1 MSEYYFYGLAALMY
15 LTTCWTF
22 SAVRW
27 FHTCRAPKERHKY
40 IWPDRKLQC
49 LIYLCATIL
58 LPYIINPASPS
69 AWMLE
74 KSYFPACYYFY
85 CGVLLLCFFGTVKQW
100 NQWKTV
106 SWAAALIVVA
116 TMLVPA
122 LDAWLPSGILNA
134 QGLRIWNYV
143 VLIES
148 IIMMVYS
155 GLAMWQ
161 VKHWMEEARD
171 QNYSNPDDFPADYA
185 RRVWLA
191 PVLFTPLLW
200 PAYIWDSPLW
210 MAIDNVLLA
219 ASNILLLLNVMPAWR
234 RKTILSSSET
244 DITECH
250 EEPTDDNKN
259 EQIEQ
264 TAIEIEEYVKG
275 QRAYLDSHLKL
286 DDVVAHTHLGRTN
299 VSLTFRCHFSSF
311 ANYVNSLRL
320 THYEQYLSQHP
331 NETKE
336 SAALASGF
344 SSYTA
349 YYRAKKKLENEG
361 LSPKTTK

>member
-1 MSEYYFYGLAALMY
+1 MSEYYFYGLAALLY
-15 LTTCWTF
+15 LSTCWTF

-100 NQWKTV
+100 NQWKSV
-106 SWAAALIVVA
+106 SWTAALIVVA

-148 IIMMVYS
+148 IIMMGYS
-155 GLAMWQ
+155 ALAMWQ
-161 VKHWMEEARD
+161 VKHWMDEARD

-200 PAYIWDSPLW
+200 PAYIWDSPLL
-210 MAIDNVLLA
+210 MAIENVLLA
-219 ASNILLLLNVMPAWR
+219 ASNILLLLNVMPVWR
-234 RKTILSSSET
+234 RKAILSSSET
-244 DITECH
+244 DIAESSD
-250 EEPTDDNKN
+250 EQIDDNKG

-264 TAIEIEEYVKG
+264 TIIEIESYVKN
-275 QRAYLDSHLKL
+275 QQAYLNPHLKI
-286 DDVVAHTHLGRTN
+286 DDVVAHTRLGRTN
-299 VSLTFRCHFSSF
+299 VSITISRKFVSF

-320 THYEQYLSQHP
+320 AHFEQYLTQHP
-331 NETKE
+331 GETKE

-349 YYRAKKKLENEG
+349 YYRAKQKYECADENQE
-361 LSPKTTK
+361 SSK